1 MPLISEFPALPG
13 FYQLLFLHI
22 EPTSTMTPAIMAWL
36 SPGAAWFHNQL
47 IPDGTPVPAA
57 LSDARTTMAIWQ
69 LGNCYLLLGLISTFV
84 FRAVRD
90 ALPNNP
96 VAQERI
102 MGASFTALALADVTH
117 IIWSWVGLPDDLKYD
132 FARWNSMTHGNIT
145 FVIFLLSM
153 RIAWFLGIGR
163 TRYYFGQPSSS
174 DSQTSTPKTKAT

>member
-1 MPLISEFPALPG
+1 M
-13 FYQLLFLHI
+13 
-22 EPTSTMTPAIMAWL
+22 PAIMAWL

-57 LSDARTTMAIWQ
+57 LSDPRTTMAIWQ
-69 LGNCYLLLGLISTFV
+69 LGNLSQVYSRKGYLLLGMISTFV

-117 IIWSWVGLPDDLKYD
+117 IIWSWVGLPDNLKYD
-132 FARWNSMTHGNIT
+132 FASWNSMTHGNIT
-145 FVIFLLSM
+145 FVIFLLGM

-163 TRYYFGQPSSS
+163 TRYYFGQPSST
-174 DSQTSTPKTKAT
+174 SQSQPPTGLKTKAA